1 MVPTNSTPRLRD
13 TRLGASVVRL
23 RDGIIV
29 RHSFDR
35 LLVAVAV
42 TGLLAVTTAQ
52 AEVDLTSP
60 LMLVMF
66 GAGALT
72 ILGHLTLAM
81 VDELSARRTRTSVA
95 LLADLDRL
103 DLHGARLRGM
113 YFRQRSLRSV
123 RLSNADLRRAD
134 LAGTDLTDA
143 RLTEADLGGANLTGA
158 NLAGASL
165 FRIRGNHACFDGAD
179 LSGASLDRAG
189 LRNARLHKTCLVQTS
204 LRAADLRGADLR
216 EAEFWGAD
224 LRGADLRM
232 ADLREADLTGANLRG
247 ADLRGA
253 KIDGIIAEPSQ
264 VRSARGGQNIPVEAD
279 DAIRLPTPIIELRP
293 QPEPMTGSTAS
304 SEARRRVAA
313 GAMAM
318 GIAAMAVAG
327 VSLLE
332 LPSDDVEPAVLNTVQ
347 ERASLEITGDGAIE
361 IELISADGTELE
373 RARLPLDRDLLADR
387 TDVVAVRA
395 RSLDGSDLE

>member
-1 MVPTNSTPRLRD
+1 MCSAINGNISNPNYAAFFRTNFQWAVMENESKWYANEPSRSNVTY
-13 TRLGASVVRL
+13 
-23 RDGIIV
+23 
-29 RHSFDR
+29 
-35 LLVAVAV
+35 AVANSITNFCHTNGITMRGHTIFWAVEQFVQPWV
-42 TGLLAVTTAQ
+42 TN
-52 AEVDLTSP
+52 
-60 LMLVMF
+60 
-66 GAGALT
+66 
-72 ILGHLTLAM
+72 
-81 VDELSARRTRTSVA
+81 
-95 LLADLDRL
+95 
-103 DLHGARLRGM
+103 
-113 YFRQRSLRSV
+113 
-123 RLSNADLRRAD
+123 LSNADLRRAD

-373 RARLPLDRDLLADR
+373 RARLPLDRDLLSDR

-395 RSLDGSDLE
+395 RSLDGSDLECNIGKGTRVHHAGPAVDVTCVTP